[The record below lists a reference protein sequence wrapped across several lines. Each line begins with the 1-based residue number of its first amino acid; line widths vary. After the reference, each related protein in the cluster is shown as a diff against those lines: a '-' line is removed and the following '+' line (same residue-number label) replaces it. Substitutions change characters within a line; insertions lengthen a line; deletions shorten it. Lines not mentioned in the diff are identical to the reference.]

1 MVMMIG
7 GLVWNYSMG
16 ASTLSAE
23 DYVND
28 TMSLVNEVTE
38 RFMIE
43 HVTKSDIG
51 DTLKI
56 WVFNYGDVSIVI
68 DVYVEVS
75 DGNFGSLT
83 ETFVDNQESKL
94 IEVDFTSDNLDD
106 GDYLVVRIVSRRQNY
121 VYNNYIM

>member
-83 ETFVDNQESKL
+83 ETFVDSQESKL

>member
-7 GLVWNYSMG
+7 GLVWTYSMG

-83 ETFVDNQESKL
+83 ETFVDSQESKL